1 MVERRQI
8 KSISRDN
15 KTRGPLISESLIK
28 AVFLPGCAAK
38 RLDRFPTW
46 RSISPVTQ
54 NFSRLFESV
63 SLAL

>member
-28 AVFLPGCAAK
+28 AVFLPGCAVK
-38 RLDRFPTW
+38 QLDRSPTQ
-46 RSISPVTQ
+46 RSLSPVTQ
-54 NFSRLFESV
+54 NFSHLLESV